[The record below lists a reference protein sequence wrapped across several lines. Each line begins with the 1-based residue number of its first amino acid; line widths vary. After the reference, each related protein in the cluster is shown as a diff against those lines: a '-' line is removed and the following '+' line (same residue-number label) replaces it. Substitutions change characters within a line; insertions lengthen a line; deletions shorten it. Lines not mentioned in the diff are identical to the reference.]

1 MKGKILLLAALAMFF
16 AGAAIAQPQQRDPK
30 KQAQRI
36 VKALELNNQ
45 QAAEFID
52 TYIKYKEACKAVQEK
67 YPRMKGMPAPD
78 GKVEKKSKGEQPPLP
93 TDEEVEKSILNGFK
107 RDKALIEVKEKYY
120 WEFAKFLNPQQIQ
133 KMFMIENAPRGGQ
146 GQGQPNGN
154 RQMPPRGNFPGG
166 GPGMGGMTPPPGM
179 W

>member
-45 QAAEFID
+45 QAAEFTE

-78 GKVEKKSKGEQPPLP
+78 GKAEKKAKGEQPPLP
-93 TDEEVEKSILNGFK
+93 TDEEVEKSILDGFK
-107 RDKALIEVKEKYY
+107 RDKALIDVKEKYY
-120 WEFAKFLNPQQIQ
+120 WEFAKFMSPQQIQ
-133 KMFMIENAPRGGQ
+133 KMFMMENAPRGGQ
-146 GQGQPNGN
+146 QNGG
-154 RQMPPRGNFPGG
+154 RPMPPQGGFPGG
-166 GPGMGGMTPPPGM
+166 GPGMGGMMPPGGGM